1 MKKILITG
9 CSGFVGKELIRKLSK
24 RSDIYLYLLVNKNK
38 IINKKKNSKIINC
51 SLEEKVK
58 LKKKISSLKI
68 EYVIHCA
75 WKGVKALER
84 NSINQKKN
92 LMIVKNIF
100 YALNTKN
107 IKAFIG
113 IGSQAEYSPNKKII
127 YENSKLNPL
136 TKYGKTKVDVY
147 KYLKKQCKIKNIRL
161 VWLRIFSGYGPG
173 SNKKWLIPYI
183 INGLLMKK

>member
-68 EYVIHCA
+68 EYVI
-75 WKGVKALER
+75 L
-84 NSINQKKN
+84 
-92 LMIVKNIF
+92 
-100 YALNTKN
+100 
-107 IKAFIG
+107 
-113 IGSQAEYSPNKKII
+113 NKK
-127 YENSKLNPL
+127 K
-136 TKYGKTKVDVY
+136 
-147 KYLKKQCKIKNIRL
+147 
-161 VWLRIFSGYGPG
+161 
-173 SNKKWLIPYI
+173 
-183 INGLLMKK
+183 